1 MKKIGIILSAILSTG
16 MCVSAQNVEWGNE
29 AVMDTLSYA
38 SGVNVAFGM
47 QKQFEYVPFDY
58 EIIDKTVGNTA
69 LGISTL
75 EMDSLTMTAEELP
88 AIVNDYF
95 GKKYPERI
103 KAGQA
108 ALDSLKV
115 WNRAMYLKSRA
126 FETQH
131 ERAYVSKAFA
141 MTLGMNIAK
150 SDLPVQMYWV
160 LQGMRDYRE
169 GKAIM
174 NNDKAQYYIRRYY
187 EIDRP
192 MAIKNQ
198 SAAWLNEMAQ
208 QKGVKVL
215 PSGLLYKIEQK
226 GDKKTMPVSDNDTV
240 TVHYKGSKQSGEV
253 FDATRYAEMP
263 EARKQQLKQYR
274 PDTYDKDEP
283 ITFEL
288 NKVIAGW
295 TEGLKLI
302 GKGGKITLWIPYN
315 LAYGE
320 RGAGGVIAPYEALRF
335 DIELVDVKNS
345 AK

>member
-1 MKKIGIILSAILSTG
+1 MKKLSIVMSAMLCAG
-16 MCVSAQNVEWGNE
+16 MCASAQGVEWGDE
-29 AVMDTLSYA
+29 SKLYTLSYA

-47 QKQFEYVPFDY
+47 AKQFEYLPFDY
-58 EIIDKTVGNTA
+58 EMIDKTVGNSA
-69 LGISTL
+69 LGIATL

-88 AIVNDYF
+88 AIINDYF

-103 KAGQA
+103 KAGMA
-108 ALDSLKV
+108 ELDSLKV
-115 WNRAMYLKSRA
+115 WDKKMYLQARA

-131 ERAYVSKAFA
+131 ERAYVSKAF
-141 MTLGMNIAK
+141 GMNLGINVSK

-160 LQGMRDYRE
+160 VQGMRDYRE

-174 NNDKAQYYIRRYY
+174 DNDEAQYYIRRYY

-215 PSGLLYKIEQK
+215 PSGLVYKIEKK
-226 GDKKTMPVSDNDTV
+226 GDQKVKATSDNDKV
-240 TVHYKGSKQSGEV
+240 TVHYKGTKQNGEV

-274 PDTYDKDEP
+274 PDSYDKDEP
-283 ITFEL
+283 ISFEL

-295 TEGLKLI
+295 TEGVKLI
-302 GKGGKITLWIPYN
+302 GKGGKITLWVPYN

-335 DIELVDVKNS
+335 DIELVDVES
-345 AK
+345 ATK